1 MFPRRYERQI
11 IIPGFGEK
19 AQEKLSRA
27 SVVILGLGGLG
38 SVVSTYLTAAGIG
51 YIRLIDRDMVE
62 ESNLNRQILYDE
74 KDIGRWKAKIAEKKL
89 KSMNSGIEIEGLS
102 EEINDSNIYDLI
114 GDVDLVVDCLDNFE
128 TRFIVNKAIVDLD
141 KPMIHGACRGFSGQ
155 VTTIIPRKTPC
166 LRCIFRGNIYG
177 KDKSIIGTTA
187 GVIGLIEATE
197 AIKYVTKIGNLLAGT
212 MLVYDAR
219 DLVFEKIEIER
230 DPECEVCG

>member
-1 MFPRRYERQI
+1 MFPERYERQI
-11 IIPGFGEK
+11 IMPGFGEK
-19 AQEKLSRA
+19 AQEKLSKA

-38 SVVSTYLTAAGIG
+38 SVVSIYLTVAGIG
-51 YIRLIDRDMVE
+51 YMRLVDIDKVE

-74 KDIGRWKAKIAEKKL
+74 KDIGKWKAEIAEKKL
-89 KSMNSGIEIEGLS
+89 RDVNSGIDIEGLR
-102 EEINDSNIYDLI
+102 EEVNNSNIYDLI
-114 GDVDLVVDCLDNFE
+114 DDVDLVIDCLDNFE
-128 TRFIVNKAIVDLD
+128 TRFIVNKAVVDLE

-166 LRCIFRGNIYG
+166 LKCVFRGNIYG

-230 DPECEVCG
+230 DPECEVCR

>member
-1 MFPRRYERQI
+1 MFPKRYERQI
-11 IIPGFGEK
+11 IIPGFGEE
-19 AQEKLSRA
+19 AQEKLSEA

-38 SVVSTYLTAAGIG
+38 SIVSIYLTVAGIG
-51 YIRLIDRDMVE
+51 YIKLVDKDKVE

-74 KDIGRWKAKIAEKKL
+74 KDIGKWKAEVAERKL
-89 KSMNSGIEIEGLS
+89 RDVNSEIDIEGLR
-102 EEINDSNIYDLI
+102 EEISNNVYDLI
-114 GDVDLVVDCLDNFE
+114 ENVDMVIDCLDNFE
-128 TRFIVNKAIVDLD
+128 TRFIVNKAIVYLE

-166 LRCIFRGNIYG
+166 LRCIFGKTIYS
-177 KDKSIIGTTA
+177 KDKSIIGTTS
-187 GVIGLIEATE
+187 GIIGLIEATE

-230 DPECEVCG
+230 NPECEVCG

>member
-11 IIPGFGEK
+11 IIHGFGEK

-114 GDVDLVVDCLDNFE
+114 GDVDLVIDCLDNFE

-166 LRCIFRGNIYG
+166 LKCIFRENVYS
-177 KDKSIIGTTA
+177 KDKSIIGVTA

-197 AIKYVTKIGNLLAGT
+197 VIKYVTGIGNLLAGS

-219 DLVFEKIEIER
+219 DLVFERIEIER

>member
-51 YIRLIDRDMVE
+51 YMRLIDRDKVE

-74 KDIGRWKAKIAEKKL
+74 KDIGEWKAKIAEKKL
-89 KSMNSGIEIEGLS
+89 KSMNSRIEIEGLR

-114 GDVDLVVDCLDNFE
+114 DDVDLVIDCLDNFE
-128 TRFIVNKAIVDLD
+128 TRFIVNKGDS
-141 KPMIHGACRGFSGQ
+141 RS
-155 VTTIIPRKTPC
+155 R
-166 LRCIFRGNIYG
+166 
-177 KDKSIIGTTA
+177 
-187 GVIGLIEATE
+187 
-197 AIKYVTKIGNLLAGT
+197 
-212 MLVYDAR
+212 
-219 DLVFEKIEIER
+219 
-230 DPECEVCG
+230 